1 MKRSNFILL
10 IVVAVAAVVASLLV
24 QRRAE
29 GTIRQNENALRQQ
42 GEEIERVTVGN
53 QRLSNG
59 VASTDQT
66 AASNNRA
73 VDYTAELA
81 ELRSKIAGLR
91 SQEIQLSNQHWSSRL
106 SAGIVLLSTGNS
118 NLLDHNTTI
127 ASTVSG
133 GPRAENAKLNDA
145 RVLTSVLKRYAF
157 EHQGQFP
164 SAFDQVTGY
173 LPPPLTSNSPSWA
186 NAPLSGTNDFEIVYQ
201 GTTNDLGN
209 IPPRRVALI
218 RERQPW
224 LTPDGKWARAYGFA
238 DGGAETVVSDDNFQ
252 SWDTMH
258 VVPPPGS
265 P

>member
-1 MKRSNFILL
+1 MRRASFILL
-10 IVVAVAAVVASLLV
+10 TVVAVAAVVASLLI
-24 QRRAE
+24 QRRDEA
-29 GTIRQNENALRQQ
+29 TIRQNENALQQ
-42 GEEIERVTVGN
+42 QREEIGRATAGN
-53 QRLSNG
+53 QHLSNG
-59 VASTDQT
+59 VVQAEQATTTNEDI
-66 AASNNRA
+66 A
-73 VDYTAELA
+73 DYGAELA

-91 SQEIQLSNQHWSSRL
+91 SQEIQLSNQQWNSRL
-106 SAGIVLLSTGNS
+106 SAGIHLLSIGNS

-127 ASTVSG
+127 ASTTGG

-145 RVLTSVLKRYAF
+145 RVLTSALKHYAN

-164 SAFDQVTGY
+164 SSLDQVTGY
-173 LPPPLTSNSPSWA
+173 LPPPLDSNSRFDA
-186 NAPLSGTNDFEIVYQ
+186 DAPLSGTNDFEIVYQ

-252 SWDTMH
+252 SWDALH
-258 VVPPPGS
+258 VVPPPAS